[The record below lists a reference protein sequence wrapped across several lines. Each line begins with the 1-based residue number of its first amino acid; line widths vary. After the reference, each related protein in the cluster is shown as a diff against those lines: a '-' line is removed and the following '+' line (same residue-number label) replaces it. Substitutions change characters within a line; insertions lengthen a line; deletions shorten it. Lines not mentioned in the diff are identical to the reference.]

1 VVQDGLPERTLCNPG
16 GEAGEEMA
24 IAEGGM
30 SAPIGWNNKETIVGK
45 ERQDRKLGDLETYSL
60 PYDKS

>member
-1 VVQDGLPERTLCNPG
+1 
-16 GEAGEEMA
+16 MA